1 MNKQSRLPLGSV
13 IGILGGGQLGRM
25 LSLSASQLG
34 FKTHIYDPDFN
45 APAKQ
50 VTNLSSTFKYD
61 DIKKKMEATMAQ
73 LVKKMGLKSVVKH
86 LVGKGGMSYF
96 IDDPKEAKKL
106 QTNYFYRYNTS
117 LNGLMIHHDIPPEEF
132 LKYVHTIDL
141 SFMKEDM
148 IMRNELEKLDMEKFI
163 FTNGSAEHAKNIL
176 THLGVYDL
184 FGRDKVFDIQD
195 AGYIPK
201 PEAKT
206 FDLMLKKFEINP
218 KETIYIEDIA
228 KNLSIG
234 YERGCIT
241 VWLINDEHFG
251 KMDSD
256 KDYISHKIENLSLFL
271 KEIRLLKSK

>member
-1 MNKQSRLPLGSV
+1 MKYLLLALDGVCYGKHNNYSLEKVFGQVSKRMTMFISERLK
-13 IGILGGGQLGRM
+13 IN
-25 LSLSASQLG
+25 
-34 FKTHIYDPDFN
+34 T
-45 APAKQ
+45 
-50 VTNLSSTFKYD
+50 
-61 DIKKKMEATMAQ
+61 E
-73 LVKKMGLKSVVKH
+73 
-86 LVGKGGMSYF
+86 
-96 IDDPKEAKKL
+96 EAKKL
-106 QTNYFYRYNTS
+106 QTNYFYKYNTS

-141 SFMKEDM
+141 SFMKEDK

-176 THLGVYDL
+176 THLGIYDL
-184 FGRDKVFDIQD
+184 FGRDKVFDIKD

-206 FDLMLKKFEINP
+206 FDLMVEKFGLNP

-234 YERGCIT
+234 YERGCAT

-251 KMDSD
+251 KLDSD
-256 KDYISHKIENLSLFL
+256 KNYISHKIENLSLFL
-271 KEIRLLKSK
+271 KKIRLLKSE